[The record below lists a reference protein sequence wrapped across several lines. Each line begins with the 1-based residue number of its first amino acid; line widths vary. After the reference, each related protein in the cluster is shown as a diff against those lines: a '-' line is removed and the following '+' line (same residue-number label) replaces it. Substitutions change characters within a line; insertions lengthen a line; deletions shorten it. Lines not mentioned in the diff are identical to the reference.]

1 MGSNNEKWLN
11 DLFDKIDEKNKGRK
25 ESEQIIMKDLYYQTD
40 LLLKARL
47 VDSLNRINDKLS
59 FIKAKVFVK

>member
-11 DLFDKIDEKNKGRK
+11 DLFNKIDEKNKGRK

-40 LLLKARL
+40 LLLKDA
-47 VDSLNRINDKLS
+47 
-59 FIKAKVFVK
+59 

>member
-11 DLFDKIDEKNKGRK
+11 DLFNKIDEKNKGRK

-47 VDSLNRINDKLS
+47 VDALNRINDKLS
-59 FIKAKVFVK
+59 DIKAKVFVK